1 MAWNEKGG
9 GNPWKDGGQ
18 QGPPDLDKIV
28 RDMQRKLSGLFG
40 GRGGGDGGTSNG
52 TGSGGAGVGVIIAVA
67 VVIWSLSGVYKVD
80 EAERGVVL
88 QFGKYHSTTTP
99 GLHWHIPFP
108 IQNVEKVNVAGVERY
123 KHSTRM
129 LTSDE
134 NIVVVD
140 TVVQFRREDPKAYL
154 FNVRDPEATLS
165 EVSESAIR
173 EIVGSSTLDFALT
186 EGRAEIAQRTRELIQ
201 STLDDYGTGLGVTSV
216 NLQDV
221 NFPTQVQAA
230 VQDAIKA
237 REDRDR
243 LALEAQSYAYDILP
257 RARGNAARQVQD
269 AEAYLARV
277 VNDAQGEAARFE
289 LLLGEY
295 RRAPEVVRQR
305 LYLESMEQVL
315 GTTNKILLDSDGSGN
330 LIYLP
335 VDQLLKQQRSGTTI
349 REMAVPDASTA
360 ERQSAGDS
368 STRRTREDLRS
379 RGGRQ

>member
-9 GNPWKDGGQ
+9 GNPWNDGGQ

-40 GRGGGDGGTSNG
+40 GRGGGDGGTGTG

-88 QFGKYHSTTTP
+88 QFGKFHSTTTP

-154 FNVRDPEATLS
+154 FEVRDPEATLS

-186 EGRAEIAQRTRELIQ
+186 EGRADIAQRTRELIQ
-201 STLDDYGTGLGVTSV
+201 STLDDYGTGLRVTSV

-330 LIYLP
+330 LVYLP

-368 STRRTREDLRS
+368 STRRSREDLRS